1 MGKYKSFP
9 FHYVFNFFFF
19 RLTPIQDT
27 LITSNLMAIADK
39 NKNHHNYSIG
49 FDVNKVEKLAL
60 FQSQKHQILANAY
73 NYGIELSNAQKKL
86 IKSDKTNQMEVEQ
99 GHFIVEV
106 LKKKFD
112 SVKKSSSKSK
122 VIKTSSKPLDKERW
136 LPLRD
141 RSYYKPKAKYLKS
154 KSVSSKKISS
164 SK

>member
-1 MGKYKSFP
+1 
-9 FHYVFNFFFF
+9 
-19 RLTPIQDT
+19 
-27 LITSNLMAIADK
+27 MAIADK
-39 NKNHHNYSIG
+39 NKSPDYSTG
-49 FDVNKVEKLAL
+49 FDVNMVEKLAF

-86 IKSDKTNQMEVEQ
+86 IKSDETNQMEVEQ

-112 SVKKSSSKSK
+112 SVKKSSSSSKSK
-122 VIKTSSKPLDKERW
+122 VVKTSTKPLDKERW

-154 KSVSSKKISS
+154 KSVSSKKLSL